1 MSEKEGRGVAFVKGS
16 ATSTEAAHSM
26 EPHVGRLAKKVYW
39 FLLGSEFSG
48 ATDDEIEV
56 ALDLKHQT
64 ASARRRELE
73 LKGLVVKQYNHQ
85 HEHVKRL
92 TRSKRRAGVYV
103 LKAFQENRPA
113 TVDEPV
119 NEDPRPVP
127 WDLVPQPYRQ
137 LVDALQRLQF
147 VAAMQETEFSGEG
160 GSLPDGF
167 GVVMEFRRQLNEVT
181 DSVHKAARGVFRHL
195 NPVLPKE
202 ETHPIAVYY
211 KKNPHLLE
219 APETEVS
226 EEETM
231 ADYEGG
237 ALRGD

>member
-1 MSEKEGRGVAFVKGS
+1 
-16 ATSTEAAHSM
+16 
-26 EPHVGRLAKKVYW
+26 
-39 FLLGSEFSG
+39 
-48 ATDDEIEV
+48 
-56 ALDLKHQT
+56 
-64 ASARRRELE
+64 
-73 LKGLVVKQYNHQ
+73 
-85 HEHVKRL
+85 
-92 TRSKRRAGVYV
+92 
-103 LKAFQENRPA
+103 
-113 TVDEPV
+113 
-119 NEDPRPVP
+119 
-127 WDLVPQPYRQ
+127 
-137 LVDALQRLQF
+137 
-147 VAAMQETEFSGEG
+147 MQETEFSGEG

-181 DSVHKAARGVFRHL
+181 AIVHTAARGVLRHL
-195 NPVLPKE
+195 NPALPKE